1 MRESGSDSLKIA
13 YSGYLES
20 QDSSADANA
29 SLLPNLLD
37 SQTFARSRSAGA
49 SEISLIEAQAQTGGA
64 GDLPTPENGGRIAAG
79 NKGEAGACR
88 VSATY
93 NTLIE
98 KAYRN
103 IFDPAPLGDLDS
115 LLNKHN
121 CQIKNAEDA
130 FKYANEELARSGD
143 NFTKVLNPAQV
154 QKLEELLKGSNKG
167 VGIEVIPVEPE
178 TAKNKGSLRVRE
190 VIAGSSAERQ
200 GLQRGDFITS
210 IDGVDT
216 RKTTPQEAHKLLSED
231 RAHNISILRDGKPLE
246 FNLLRRTVDMPAVM
260 DKLVPGT
267 NIAYIRVRDFMQDD
281 ESYELQNAIKRY
293 PLAEGFI
300 FDVRG
305 NAGGAV
311 DQALQSASMIVGKGQ
326 LLSEKVRRQDDSS
339 NGAPNYAHNEFV
351 LDQWELVHRE
361 ILPNGEYKDK
371 QRYLRLPDIV
381 DKPAVVL
388 VDGETASAAEIFTA
402 ALQQNGEATVIG
414 AQTYGK
420 GIGQT
425 VFYHQPAG
433 SRLQV
438 TNFRFYTPN
447 GDWIGDAGKNRIGI
461 KPDEVVATN
470 QYAVPES
477 DQDKQFQAAI
487 AAINKKIGK

>member
-1 MRESGSDSLKIA
+1 MRESSSDSLKIA
-13 YSGYLES
+13 YSGDIES
-20 QDSSADANA
+20 QDSSTEANGA
-29 SLLPNLLD
+29 LLPSLLD
-37 SQTFARSRSAGA
+37 SQTFARSQNTNLKETAVTQ
-49 SEISLIEAQAQTGGA
+49 AQAQAGA
-64 GDLPTPENGGRIAAG
+64 DVVQTADAVSLRVAGKGDEP
-79 NKGEAGACR
+79 ACR
-88 VSATY
+88 VSSTY

-103 IFDPAPLGDLDS
+103 MFDPAPLGDLDS

-130 FKYANEELARSGD
+130 FKFANEELARSGD
-143 NFTKVLNPAQV
+143 HFTKVLNPEQV
-154 QKLEELLKGSNKG
+154 KKLDQLLKGANRG
-167 VGIEVIPVEPE
+167 VGIEVTPVEPE
-178 TAKNKGSLRVRE
+178 AAKVSGSLRVRE

-200 GLQRGDFITS
+200 GLHRGDFITS
-210 IDGVDT
+210 IDGVDI
-216 RKTTPQEAHKLLSED
+216 RKTTPQQAHKLLSED
-231 RAHNISILRDGKPLE
+231 KPHNLTVLRDGKPLE
-246 FNLLRRTVDMPAVM
+246 FNLLRRTVDMPAVA
-260 DKLVPGT
+260 DKLIPGT

-281 ESYELQNAIKRY
+281 QSYELQNAIKRY

-311 DQALQSASMIVGKGQ
+311 DQALQSASMVVGKGQ
-326 LLSEKVRRQDDSS
+326 LLSEKVRSQDDNPTGS
-339 NGAPNYAHNEFV
+339 PNYAHNEFV

-361 ILPNGEYKDK
+361 ILPNGEYRDK

-381 DKPAVVL
+381 DKPSVVL

-414 AQTYGK
+414 AQTFGK

-425 VFYHQPAG
+425 VFYNQPEG

-447 GDWIGDAGKNRIGI
+447 GEWIGDAGSNRTGI
-461 KPDEVVATN
+461 KPDEVVPTN

-477 DQDKQFQAAI
+477 EQDKQFQAAI
-487 AAINKKIGK
+487 AAINKKLGK